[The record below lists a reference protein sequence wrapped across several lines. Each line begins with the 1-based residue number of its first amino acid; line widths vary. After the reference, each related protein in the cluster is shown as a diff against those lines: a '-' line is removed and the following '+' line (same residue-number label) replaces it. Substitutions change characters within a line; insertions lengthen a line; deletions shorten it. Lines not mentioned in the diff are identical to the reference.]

1 MVGGHNGTGS
11 FPRLTGPAHAF
22 INSLSEYSL
31 GPTLHQA
38 CSRCWREMLK
48 KNLSKRALLLG
59 LLIMT
64 KLPVDISYVSWE
76 GEGGD
81 PIPI

>member
-1 MVGGHNGTGS
+1 MAQEA
-11 FPRLTGPAHAF
+11 FPGWLSLL
-22 INSLSEYSL
+22 IYSLSEYSL

-38 CSRCWREMLK
+38 CSRCWRDVEKDLTE
-48 KNLSKRALLLG
+48 RALLLGLPG

-64 KLPVDISYVSWE
+64 KLPMGISYVSWE

-81 PIPI
+81 TIPI